1 MFEKTEN
8 KRKRGRGWPIFKKEL
23 SLRTC
28 LRSFQEFATIMKR
41 LYCCRGSSTA
51 LKYHFESPPGRSV
64 PSCQLNQRIRFS
76 FTYILK
82 MSLHYQCD
90 QIGQFIELWATF
102 EILLQHL
109 ICPNLPH
116 SYAIFNVNVS
126 KSIIFLVKSFFGNFY

>member
-1 MFEKTEN
+1 
-8 KRKRGRGWPIFKKEL
+8 
-23 SLRTC
+23 
-28 LRSFQEFATIMKR
+28 
-41 LYCCRGSSTA
+41 
-51 LKYHFESPPGRSV
+51 
-64 PSCQLNQRIRFS
+64 
-76 FTYILK
+76 

-126 KSIIFLVKSFFGNFY
+126 KSIIFVVKSFSATFIDIWRFFSGHTVHYLPW